1 MNLKPTGVIWAGP
14 VYNIGGYGNVSR
26 NYIKG
31 LVKIGVP
38 LRIFNLDRVDLEIG
52 KDDIKLLNSLSNT
65 YVGIRP
71 VLIVH
76 SLPPHFDLVK
86 IPKVYKRIGC
96 TIFETDRIPKAWV
109 KPCNEMD
116 EIWVPSHFN
125 LKTFSESGVK
135 KEKIKVIPYAVDTSI
150 FNPNVKPVSLP
161 NLKKFKFLYVFNYSY
176 RKAPEVL
183 LEAYLK
189 EFKKDED
196 VCLILK
202 SINTDYPNLDFNINL
217 IIKRVIVKIGKS
229 QNDLPQVYLINFP
242 SSIKDLASL
251 YKAIE
256 CYISVDRA
264 NGWGMPCMEAMATD
278 KPAATIDWSGST
290 EFMKKNNSF
299 LICPKRLVPVD
310 KRSSRIN
317 PIYSGQKWADIDINS
332 LRKLLRYIYQ
342 NKEKRIEI
350 ARNGYNTIVN
360 NFSIEAIAQITASQL
375 GFSHIKIYNQ
385 FLHLTN
391 IMFDIK
397 RKGIKRLFLRLY
409 QHVMTKKKYL
419 LQLI

>member
-31 LVKIGVP
+31 LVRIGVSV
-38 LRIFNLDRVDLEIG
+38 RIFNLDRVDLEIG
-52 KDDIKLLNSLSNT
+52 KDNIKFLDSLSNT
-65 YVGIRP
+65 YVGTRP

-76 SLPPHFDLVK
+76 SLPPHFDIVK

-96 TIFETDRIPKAWV
+96 TIFETNRIPKVWV
-109 KPCNEMD
+109 KPCNRMD

-125 LKTFSESGVK
+125 LKTFSDSGVK
-135 KEKIKVIPYAVDTSI
+135 KEKIKVIPYAVDTNI
-150 FNPNVKPVSLP
+150 FNPKIKPLP
-161 NLKKFKFLYVFNYSY
+161 LLSLKKFKFLYVFNYSY
-176 RKAPEVL
+176 RKAPEIL

-196 VCLILK
+196 VCLMLK
-202 SINTDYPNLDFNINL
+202 SINTDYPNLKFNKNHIKK
-217 IIKRVIVKIGKS
+217 IITKIRGS
-229 QNDLPQVYLINFP
+229 GNNLPQVHLIDSP
-242 SSIKDLASL
+242 SSIDELASL
-251 YKAIE
+251 YKAID

-264 NGWGMPCMEAMATD
+264 NGWGMPCMEAMAVG
-278 KPAATIDWSGST
+278 KPAATVNWSGST

-299 LICPKRLVPVD
+299 LISPKRLVAVD
-310 KRSSRIN
+310 KKTSKML

-342 NKEKRIEI
+342 NKDKRIEI

-375 GFSHIKIYNQ
+375 GFSRIKIYNK
-385 FLHLTN
+385 FLYFMNSL
-391 IMFDIK
+391 FDIK
-397 RKGIKRLFLRLY
+397 HKGLKRLFLRLY
-409 QHVMTKKKYL
+409 RQVEIKV
-419 LQLI
+419 